1 MSRTMTDD
9 DVLADAW
16 LAEPRRRSRWRRVL
30 LVSLASS
37 LVFLGGVE
45 VQKQFG
51 TAPASAARAGGFGA
65 GMPAGFPA
73 GGPGGFGGGT
83 GSSTDAATGGS
94 TGSTTGSPDAAAVIG
109 TLVAIDGDV
118 WTVEDLGGT
127 RHEITVTSARVNRE
141 ERIDVAA
148 VEVGATVDIT
158 GAEKKNGSLSASSVT
173 VR

>member
-51 TAPASAARAGGFGA
+51 TAPASAAPAGGFGS
-65 GMPAGFPA
+65 GRPEGFPA
-73 GGPGGFGGGT
+73 GGLGGFGGGA
-83 GSSTDAATGGS
+83 GSSPGAATGG
-94 TGSTTGSPDAAAVIG
+94 TTGSPDAASAVIG
-109 TLVAIDGDV
+109 TVVAIDGDV

-127 RHEITVTSARVNRE
+127 RHQITVTSARVNRE
-141 ERIDVAA
+141 ERIDAAA

-158 GAEKKNGSLSASSVT
+158 GAEKKNGSLTASVVT